1 MYIRPC
7 GKNGFNT
14 FAIREWTT
22 NAKLSISTLQLLM
35 TKRNIHED
43 KAASLSIINERIVL
57 SIINKP
63 KGNDLTCKYMQEFLC
78 AHITERTRL
87 D

>member
-14 FAIREWTT
+14 LAIREWTT
-22 NAKLSISTLQLLM
+22 NAKLLTPTLQLLM
-35 TKRNIHED
+35 TKRNIDED

-63 KGNDLTCKYMQEFLC
+63 KGNDLICKYLYARIFMC
-78 AHITERTRL
+78 SYY
-87 D
+87 

>member
-14 FAIREWTT
+14 LAIREWTT
-22 NAKLSISTLQLLM
+22 SAKLLTPTLQLLM
-35 TKRNIHED
+35 TKRNIDED

-57 SIINKP
+57 SIIDKP
-63 KGNDLTCKYMQEFLC
+63 KGNDLICKYIYARIFMC
-78 AHITERTRL
+78 SYY
-87 D
+87 

>member
-1 MYIRPC
+1 
-7 GKNGFNT
+7 
-14 FAIREWTT
+14 
-22 NAKLSISTLQLLM
+22 M

-63 KGNDLTCKYMQEFLC
+63 KGNDLICKYMQEFLC